1 MWAFLYLK
9 EGQMKLIDNWKQAWK
24 LKSVQ
29 VGAISAFFYALIL
42 FSEQFLSVWNVIPQ
56 ELKSK
61 IPENIA
67 EWLGMFVGVAMVLAR
82 LKKQPEL
89 HNVNQFV
96 TVTAG
101 HSNKDPGAVNGKFKE
116 AELVSQFRNAVA
128 YYLREAGIQYKTDG
142 VGILNQDLNAAIKLI
157 KGSSVAVEFHMN
169 AATSKQANGIET
181 IALPK
186 DKKLAQDL
194 SKAVA
199 DALGSRLRGD
209 NGWIDQSK
217 SARGKLGFISNGGL
231 IVELGFISNEE
242 ELFQFNAR
250 YWSAAK
256 AVAMILIKHE
266 KALK

>member
-1 MWAFLYLK
+1 MGW
-9 EGQMKLIDNWKQAWK
+9 EMKLIENWQQAWK

-42 FSEQFLSVWNVIPQ
+42 FSEQFLNVWAVIPQ
-56 ELKSK
+56 ELKNK

-67 EWLGMFVGVAMVLAR
+67 EWVGIFVGVAMVLAR

-89 HNVNQFV
+89 HEVNQFV

-142 VGILNQDLNAAIKLI
+142 VGATNPNLNAAIKLI

-186 DKKLAQDL
+186 DKKLAKDL
-194 SKAVA
+194 SKALA
-199 DALGSRLRGD
+199 DAFGSRLRGD
-209 NGWIDQSK
+209 NGWIDQSQ

>member
-1 MWAFLYLK
+1 
-9 EGQMKLIDNWKQAWK
+9 MKLIENWQQAWK

-42 FSEQFLSVWNVIPQ
+42 LSEQFLGVWSIIPQ
-56 ELKSK
+56 ELKNK
-61 IPENIA
+61 IPENVA
-67 EWLGMFVGVAMVLAR
+67 EWVGIFVGVAMVLAR

-101 HSNKDPGAVNGKFKE
+101 HSNTDPGAVNGKYKE

-142 VGILNQDLNAAIKLI
+142 VGTTNQNLNAAIKLI
-157 KGSSVAVEFHMN
+157 EGSSVAVEFHMN
-169 AATSKQANGIET
+169 AATSKQANGVET

-199 DALGSRLRGD
+199 DAFGSRLRGD
-209 NGWIDQSK
+209 NGWIDQSQ

>member
-1 MWAFLYLK
+1 
-9 EGQMKLIDNWKQAWK
+9 MKLIDNWKQAWK

-42 FSEQFLSVWNVIPQ
+42 FSEQFVQVWNIIPQ
-56 ELKSK
+56 DLKNK

-67 EWLGMFVGVAMVLAR
+67 EWVGCFVGVAMVLAR

-89 HNVNQFV
+89 HEVNQFV

-142 VGILNQDLNAAIKLI
+142 VGTLNQDLNAAIKLI

-169 AATSKQANGIET
+169 AATPKQANGIET
-181 IALPK
+181 IALPG
-186 DKKLAQDL
+186 DKKLAQEL

-199 DALGSRLRGD
+199 DVFGSRLRGD
-209 NGWIDQSK
+209 NGWIDQSQ
-217 SARGKLGFISNGGL
+217 SARGKLGFISNGG
-231 IVELGFISNEE
+231 
-242 ELFQFNAR
+242 
-250 YWSAAK
+250 
-256 AVAMILIKHE
+256 
-266 KALK
+266 

>member
-1 MWAFLYLK
+1 
-9 EGQMKLIDNWKQAWK
+9 MKLIEDWKQAWK

-42 FSEQFLSVWNVIPQ
+42 FSEQFVQVWNIIPQ
-56 ELKSK
+56 DLKNL

-67 EWLGMFVGVAMVLAR
+67 EWVGCFVGVAMVLAR

-89 HNVNQFV
+89 HEVNQFV

-142 VGILNQDLNAAIKLI
+142 IGTTNQNLNAAIKLI

-169 AATSKQANGIET
+169 AAASKQANGIET

-199 DALGSRLRGD
+199 DVFGSRLRGD
-209 NGWIDQSK
+209 NGWIDQSQ

-231 IVELGFISNEE
+231 IVELGFISNEA
-242 ELFQFNAR
+242 ELAQFNAK
-250 YWSAAK
+250 YWTAAK
-256 AVAMILIKHE
+256 AVAMVLIKHST
-266 KALK
+266 

>member
-1 MWAFLYLK
+1 
-9 EGQMKLIDNWKQAWK
+9 MKLIENWQQAWK

-42 FSEQFLSVWNVIPQ
+42 FSEQFLNVWAVIPQ
-56 ELKSK
+56 ELKNK
-61 IPENIA
+61 IPENVV
-67 EWLGMFVGVAMVLAR
+67 EWVGVFVGVAMVLAR

-142 VGILNQDLNAAIKLI
+142 VGTTNQNLNAAIKLI

-169 AATSKQANGIET
+169 AAASKQANGIET
-181 IALPK
+181 IAVEYGYGSDQELTEATPK
-186 DKKLAQDL
+186 ARIKTFADILDL
-194 SKAVA
+194 
-199 DALGSRLRGD
+199 
-209 NGWIDQSK
+209 I
-217 SARGKLGFISNGGL
+217 
-231 IVELGFISNEE
+231 
-242 ELFQFNAR
+242 
-250 YWSAAK
+250 
-256 AVAMILIKHE
+256 
-266 KALK
+266 

>member
-1 MWAFLYLK
+1 
-9 EGQMKLIDNWKQAWK
+9 MKLIEDWKQSWK
-24 LKSVQ
+24 LSSVK
-29 VGAISAFFYALIL
+29 VGALSAIFYALIL
-42 FSEQFLSVWNVIPQ
+42 FADQFLNIWNIIPQ
-56 ELKSK
+56 DMKNM
-61 IPENIA
+61 IPEQWKEIV
-67 EWLGMFVGVAMVLAR
+67 GVFVGVAMILAR

-89 HNVNQFV
+89 HSDIQPFV

-142 VGILNQDLNAAIKLI
+142 VGTLNQDLNAAIKLI

-169 AATSKQANGIET
+169 AAASKQANGVET

-186 DKKLAQDL
+186 DKELAQEL

-199 DALGSRLRGD
+199 DAFGSRLRGD
-209 NGWIDQSK
+209 NGWIDQSQ

-256 AVAMILIKHE
+256 AVAKVLIEYE
-266 KALK
+266 KRN

>member
-1 MWAFLYLK
+1 
-9 EGQMKLIDNWKQAWK
+9 MKLIENWQQAWK

-42 FSEQFLSVWNVIPQ
+42 FSEQFLNVWAVIPQ
-56 ELKSK
+56 ELKNK
-61 IPENIA
+61 IPENVA
-67 EWLGMFVGVAMVLAR
+67 EWVGIFVGVAMVLAR

-89 HNVNQFV
+89 HEVNQFV

-101 HSNKDPGAVNGKFKE
+101 HSNTDPGAVNGKYKE

-199 DALGSRLRGD
+199 DAFGSRLRGD
-209 NGWIDQSK
+209 NGWIDQSQ

>member
-1 MWAFLYLK
+1 
-9 EGQMKLIDNWKQAWK
+9 MKLIDNWKQAWK

-42 FSEQFLSVWNVIPQ
+42 FSEQFLNVWVVIPQ

-89 HNVNQFV
+89 HEVNQFV

-101 HSNKDPGAVNGKFKE
+101 HSNTDPGAVNGKFKE

-128 YYLREAGIQYKTDG
+128 CYLREAGIQYKTDG
-142 VGILNQDLNAAIKLI
+142 VGTTNQNLNAAIKLI

-169 AATSKQANGIET
+169 AATSKQANGVET

-199 DALGSRLRGD
+199 DAFGSRLRGD
-209 NGWIDQSK
+209 NGWIDQSQ
-217 SARGKLGFISNGGL
+217 SARGRLGFISNGGL
-231 IVELGFISNEE
+231 IVELGFISNEA
-242 ELFQFNAR
+242 ELAQFNAR

-256 AVAMILIKHE
+256 AVAKVLIEYE
-266 KALK
+266 KRN

>member
-1 MWAFLYLK
+1 
-9 EGQMKLIDNWKQAWK
+9 MKLIENWQQAWK

-42 FSEQFLSVWNVIPQ
+42 FSEQFLNVWAVIPQ
-56 ELKSK
+56 ELKNK

-67 EWLGMFVGVAMVLAR
+67 EWVGIFVGVAMVLAR

-89 HNVNQFV
+89 HEVNQFV

-169 AATSKQANGIET
+169 AAASKQANGIET

-199 DALGSRLRGD
+199 DAFGSRLRGD

-256 AVAMILIKHE
+256 AVAKVLIDYE
-266 KALK
+266 KGIK

>member
-1 MWAFLYLK
+1 
-9 EGQMKLIDNWKQAWK
+9 MKLIEDWKQAWK

-42 FSEQFLSVWNVIPQ
+42 FSEQFLNVWAVIPQ
-56 ELKSK
+56 ELKNK
-61 IPENIA
+61 IPENVA
-67 EWLGMFVGVAMVLAR
+67 EWVGIFVGVAMVLAR

-89 HNVNQFV
+89 HEVNQFV

-101 HSNKDPGAVNGKFKE
+101 HSNKDPGAVNGKYKE

-128 YYLREAGIQYKTDG
+128 YHLREAGIQYKTDG
-142 VGILNQDLNAAIKLI
+142 VGTTNQNLNAAIKLI

-169 AATSKQANGIET
+169 AATSKQANGVET

-186 DKKLAQDL
+186 DKKLAQEL

-199 DALGSRLRGD
+199 DAFGSRLRGD
-209 NGWIDQSK
+209 NGWIDQSQ

-231 IVELGFISNEE
+231 IVELGFISNDE

-250 YWSAAK
+250 YWTAAK
-256 AVAMILIKHE
+256 AVAKILIEYE
-266 KALK
+266 KAL

>member
-1 MWAFLYLK
+1 
-9 EGQMKLIDNWKQAWK
+9 MKLIENWKQAWK

-42 FSEQFLSVWNVIPQ
+42 FSEQFLSVWAVIPQ
-56 ELKSK
+56 ELKNK
-61 IPENIA
+61 IPENVA
-67 EWLGMFVGVAMVLAR
+67 EWVGIFVGVAMVLAR

-89 HNVNQFV
+89 HEVNQFV

-169 AATSKQANGIET
+169 TAASKQANGIET

-199 DALGSRLRGD
+199 DVFGSRLRGD
-209 NGWIDQSK
+209 NGWIDQSQ

-256 AVAMILIKHE
+256 AVAKVLIEYE
-266 KALK
+266 KRN

>member
-1 MWAFLYLK
+1 MGW
-9 EGQMKLIDNWKQAWK
+9 EMKLIDNWKQAWK

-42 FSEQFLSVWNVIPQ
+42 FSEQFLNVWAVIPQ
-56 ELKSK
+56 ELKNK

-67 EWLGMFVGVAMVLAR
+67 EWVGIFVGVAMVLAR

-89 HNVNQFV
+89 HEVNQFV

-101 HSNKDPGAVNGKFKE
+101 HSNKDPGAVNGKYKE

-142 VGILNQDLNAAIKLI
+142 VGTLNQDLNAAIKLI

-169 AATSKQANGIET
+169 AATSKQANGVET

-186 DKKLAQDL
+186 DKKLAQEL

-199 DALGSRLRGD
+199 DAFGSRLRGD
-209 NGWIDQSK
+209 NGWIDQSQ
-217 SARGKLGFISNGGL
+217 SARGNLGFISNGGL

-266 KALK
+266 KALT

>member
-1 MWAFLYLK
+1 
-9 EGQMKLIDNWKQAWK
+9 MKLIDNWKQAWK

-29 VGAISAFFYALIL
+29 VGALSAFFYALIL
-42 FSEQFLSVWNVIPQ
+42 FSEQFLNVWAVIPQ
-56 ELKSK
+56 ELKNK
-61 IPENIA
+61 IPENVA
-67 EWLGMFVGVAMVLAR
+67 EWVGIFVGVAMVLAR

-199 DALGSRLRGD
+199 DAFGSRLRGD
-209 NGWIDQSK
+209 NGWIDQSQ

>member
-1 MWAFLYLK
+1 
-9 EGQMKLIDNWKQAWK
+9 MKLIDNWKQAWK

-29 VGAISAFFYALIL
+29 VGAISTFFYALIL

-56 ELKSK
+56 ELKNK

-89 HNVNQFV
+89 HEVNQFV

-101 HSNKDPGAVNGKFKE
+101 HSNSDPGAVNGKFKE

-142 VGILNQDLNAAIKLI
+142 VGTLNQDLNAAIKLI

-199 DALGSRLRGD
+199 DVFGSRLRGD
-209 NGWIDQSK
+209 NGWIDQSQ

-231 IVELGFISNEE
+231 IVELGFISNEA
-242 ELFQFNAR
+242 ELDQFNAK
-250 YWSAAK
+250 YWTAAK
-256 AVAMILIKHE
+256 AVAMVLIKYE
-266 KALK
+266 S

>member
-1 MWAFLYLK
+1 
-9 EGQMKLIDNWKQAWK
+9 MKLIDNWKQAWK

-42 FSEQFLSVWNVIPQ
+42 FSEQFVQVWNIIPQ
-56 ELKSK
+56 DLKNK

-67 EWLGMFVGVAMVLAR
+67 EWVGCFVGVAMVLAR

-89 HNVNQFV
+89 HEVNQFV

-101 HSNKDPGAVNGKFKE
+101 HSNKDPGAVNGKFNE
-116 AELVSQFRNAVA
+116 ADLAAKFRNAVA
-128 YYLREAGIQYKTDG
+128 HYLREAGIQYKTDG
-142 VGILNQDLNAAIKLI
+142 VGTLNQDLNAAIKLI

-186 DKKLAQDL
+186 DKKLAQEL

-199 DALGSRLRGD
+199 DVFGSRLRGD
-209 NGWIDQSK
+209 NGWIDQSQ

-231 IVELGFISNEE
+231 IVELGFISNEA
-242 ELFQFNAR
+242 ELAQFNAKYR
-250 YWSAAK
+250 TAAK
-256 AVAMILIKHE
+256 AVAMILIKHS
-266 KALK
+266 K

>member
-1 MWAFLYLK
+1 
-9 EGQMKLIDNWKQAWK
+9 MKLIDNWKQAWK

-42 FSEQFLSVWNVIPQ
+42 FSEQFLNVWAVIPQ
-56 ELKSK
+56 ELKNK
-61 IPENIA
+61 IPENVA
-67 EWLGMFVGVAMVLAR
+67 EWVGIFVGVAMVLAR

-101 HSNKDPGAVNGKFKE
+101 HSNKDPGAVNGKYKE

-142 VGILNQDLNAAIKLI
+142 VGTLNQDLNAAIKLI

-169 AATSKQANGIET
+169 AASNKSAYGVET

-199 DALGSRLRGD
+199 DVFGSRLRGD
-209 NGWIDQSK
+209 DGWIDQSQ

-231 IVELGFISNEE
+231 IVELGFISNET
-242 ELFQFNAR
+242 ELAQFNAR
-250 YWSAAK
+250 Y
-256 AVAMILIKHE
+256 
-266 KALK
+266 

>member
-1 MWAFLYLK
+1 M
-9 EGQMKLIDNWKQAWK
+9 ESVMKLIDNWQQAWK

-42 FSEQFLSVWNVIPQ
+42 FSEQFLNVWAVIPQ
-56 ELKSK
+56 ELKNK

-67 EWLGMFVGVAMVLAR
+67 EWVGIFVGVAMVLAR

-142 VGILNQDLNAAIKLI
+142 VGILNQDLNAAIKLV

-169 AATSKQANGIET
+169 AATSKQANGVET

-199 DALGSRLRGD
+199 DAFGSRLRGD
-209 NGWIDQSK
+209 NGWIDQSQ

-266 KALK
+266 KALT

>member
-1 MWAFLYLK
+1 
-9 EGQMKLIDNWKQAWK
+9 MKLINNWKQAWK

-42 FSEQFLSVWNVIPQ
+42 FSEQFLNVWAVIPQ
-56 ELKSK
+56 ELKNK
-61 IPENIA
+61 IPENVA
-67 EWLGMFVGVAMVLAR
+67 EWVGIFVGVAMVLAR

-89 HNVNQFV
+89 HEVNQFV

-101 HSNKDPGAVNGKFKE
+101 HSNTDPGAVNGKYKE
-116 AELVSQFRNAVA
+116 AELASQFRNAVA

-169 AATSKQANGIET
+169 AAASKQANGIET

-199 DALGSRLRGD
+199 DAFGSRLRGD
-209 NGWIDQSK
+209 NGWIDQSQ

-256 AVAMILIKHE
+256 AVAKVLIEYEASK
-266 KALK
+266 

>member
-1 MWAFLYLK
+1 
-9 EGQMKLIDNWKQAWK
+9 MKLIDNWKQAWK

-42 FSEQFLSVWNVIPQ
+42 FSEQFLNVWAVIPQ
-56 ELKSK
+56 ELKNK
-61 IPENIA
+61 IPENVA
-67 EWLGMFVGVAMVLAR
+67 EWVGIFVGVAMVLAR

-142 VGILNQDLNAAIKLI
+142 AGILNQDLNAAIKLI

-186 DKKLAQDL
+186 DKKLAQEL

-199 DALGSRLRGD
+199 DAFGSRLRGD
-209 NGWIDQSK
+209 NGWIDQSQ

-231 IVELGFISNEE
+231 IVELGFISNDE

-256 AVAMILIKHE
+256 AVAKVLIEYE
-266 KALK
+266 KGI